1 MCNLAT
7 NDPRISQ
14 FRKPNSHRVNV
25 KSSIFFVDVADVK
38 TLRLL
43 ERNLSYGKHCDALS
57 RESLYVLG
65 MMLFRGATKKE
76 TRNSSGLIVVQS
88 GSQHSY
94 ILAGKLCILREV
106 LSAADQGDVTKT
118 LRESALILI
127 QDVFGITGT
136 FEGNEKDVKDYLER
150 QKSSYGGNAFSKS
163 DRDRDSN
170 IDKVKMTLGIITGC
184 KF

>member
-1 MCNLAT
+1 MSKPFVYSNGTYHTGKTAMLYSGKASMCSAGCYFG
-7 NDPRISQ
+7 RQ
-14 FRKPNSHRVNV
+14 Q
-25 KSSIFFVDVADVK
+25 
-38 TLRLL
+38 
-43 ERNLSYGKHCDALS
+43 
-57 RESLYVLG
+57 
-65 MMLFRGATKKE
+65 KE

-88 GSQHSY
+88 GFQRSH
-94 ILAGKLCILREV
+94 ILAEKLCILREV

-127 QDVFGITGT
+127 QGVFGSIGM